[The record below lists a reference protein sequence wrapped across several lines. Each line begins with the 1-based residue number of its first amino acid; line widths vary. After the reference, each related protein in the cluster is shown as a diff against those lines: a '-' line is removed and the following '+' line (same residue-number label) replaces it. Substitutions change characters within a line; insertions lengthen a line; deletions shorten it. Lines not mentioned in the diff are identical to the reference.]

1 MTVTLRLRKFFQ
13 IPRTSLEIQRYACDC
28 ILTHPN
34 NCMIMKT
41 IQSIALLSAIVA
53 APSVLAD
60 VEIQVP
66 SSVDILAVNEAKPD
80 LDGGLF
86 SSHKTL
92 TLPDGQN
99 QIVFQYQ
106 LAFDKGNDREFV
118 DSDAVIATFDA
129 TDTTVTF
136 DLPKYRNT
144 AEAKSGF
151 KNLEWSLV
159 DENQNEISVKQ
170 DKLVKDGMQIGRK
183 YPQEAKEY
191 NQKGGIAA
199 LAIGTTAGATAAVVQ
214 PVTLPAKIDGNAAN
228 TAEEMLYFWYEKAD
242 AETKQKFKDYVNK

>member
-1 MTVTLRLRKFFQ
+1 
-13 IPRTSLEIQRYACDC
+13 
-28 ILTHPN
+28 
-34 NCMIMKT
+34 MKT
-41 IQSIALLSAIVA
+41 LQSIALLSTIIVA
-53 APSVLAD
+53 PNVLAD

-80 LDGGLF
+80 LDGSLF
-86 SSHKTL
+86 SSYKTL
-92 TLPDGQN
+92 TVPDGQN

-118 DSDAVIATFDA
+118 DSDAIIATFSA
-129 TDTTVTF
+129 TDAALTF
-136 DLPKYRNT
+136 DMPKYRNT
-144 AEAKSGF
+144 AEAKKG
-151 KNLEWSLV
+151 LEKLDWKLV
-159 DENQNEISVKQ
+159 DENKNAISVKQ
-170 DKLVKDGMQIGRK
+170 DKLIKDGMQIGRK

-199 LAIGTTAGATAAVVQ
+199 LTVGASAGAAAVAQ